1 MEEFVF
7 RPVRGA
13 GTIFQAG
20 FLVIFSFAGLAG
32 FWLAFQTRVGP
43 VFLLALLP
51 VLVALVSVPL
61 LAYRYYAL
69 QRASYTLEREGIQL
83 VWGLRIEEIPIASIQ
98 WVNLASE
105 LSAPLPLPRLRWPG
119 AVLGH
124 RHLPRAG
131 EVEFMASTTKDLVVI
146 ATAGKYFAIS
156 PDNPETFILA
166 FQRCIEM
173 GSLFP
178 LAARSVYP
186 TFVLSSVWRSVP
198 ARALLLSGALLSM
211 VLLVW
216 VSLAIPGR
224 TQVVFGFRPESPS
237 GDVVPAVQ
245 LLLLPTL
252 NTFFVIGDF
261 FLGLYYF
268 RWPERQ
274 AISYIVWGAGALTP
288 LLFLIAVWFILG
300 AS

>member
-1 MEEFVF
+1 
-7 RPVRGA
+7 
-13 GTIFQAG
+13 
-20 FLVIFSFAGLAG
+20 
-32 FWLAFQTRVGP
+32 
-43 VFLLALLP
+43 
-51 VLVALVSVPL
+51 
-61 LAYRYYAL
+61 
-69 QRASYTLEREGIQL
+69 
-83 VWGLRIEEIPIASIQ
+83 
-98 WVNLASE
+98 
-105 LSAPLPLPRLRWPG
+105 
-119 AVLGH
+119 
-124 RHLPRAG
+124 
-131 EVEFMASTTKDLVVI
+131 MASTTKDLVVI
-146 ATAGKYFAIS
+146 ATTGKYFALS
-156 PDNPETFILA
+156 PENPETFILA
-166 FQRCIEM
+166 CQRCIEM

-211 VLLVW
+211 MLLIW

>member
-13 GTIFQAG
+13 GTIFQAV
-20 FLVIFSFAGLAG
+20 FLAVFSFAGLAG
-32 FWLAFQTRVGP
+32 FYLAFQARVGP
-43 VFLLALLP
+43 FFLLSLLP
-51 VLVALVSVPL
+51 VLAALAVVPV

-69 QRASYTLEREGIQL
+69 QRASYTLEREGMQL
-83 VWGLRIEEIPIASIQ
+83 IWGLRVEEIPIASVL

-124 RHLPRAG
+124 RHFPRTG
-131 EVEFMASTTKDLVVI
+131 EIEFMASTTKDLVVI

-156 PDNPETFILA
+156 PENPETFILA

-178 LAARSVYP
+178 LPARSVYP
-186 TFVLSSVWRSVP
+186 TFVLSSVWRSP
-198 ARALLLSGALLSM
+198 QARALLLSAALLSM
-211 VLLVW
+211 VLLIW

-224 TQVVFGFRPESPS
+224 SQVIFGFQSEGPS
-237 GDVVPAVQ
+237 GDLVPAVQ

-274 AISYIVWGAGALTP
+274 AISYIIWGAGALTP